1 MKHYKTD
8 IGSHTMADL
17 MSLTGK
23 SRSTVNSMIR
33 SGGSFK
39 PGAQDRP
46 EPLVEFNGVKK
57 TAKAWLKTVENP
69 PLKSEFMIRIR
80 NGWKVDRA
88 LTPVVKKTRVQ
99 PDGEKLPKEVQA
111 VTDKV
116 EEIFGHNPKLLHA
129 ARLQAQGLSNEDIQR
144 RIALL

>member
-17 MSLTGK
+17 MALTGK

-39 PGAQDRP
+39 PGAQARP
-46 EPLVEFNGVKK
+46 EKFIEFEGRKM
-57 TAKAWLKTVENP
+57 TAKQWLKTVKNP
-69 PLKSEFMIRIR
+69 PLQSEFMQRLR
-80 NGWKVDRA
+80 NGWTVDRA
-88 LTPVVKKTRVQ
+88 LTPVVKSKRIR
-99 PDGEKLPKEVQA
+99 PDTEKLPRKLQK
-111 VTDKV
+111 VTDQV

-129 ARLQAQGLSNEDIQR
+129 ARLHAQGLSNEDIQR
-144 RIALL
+144 RIAQL